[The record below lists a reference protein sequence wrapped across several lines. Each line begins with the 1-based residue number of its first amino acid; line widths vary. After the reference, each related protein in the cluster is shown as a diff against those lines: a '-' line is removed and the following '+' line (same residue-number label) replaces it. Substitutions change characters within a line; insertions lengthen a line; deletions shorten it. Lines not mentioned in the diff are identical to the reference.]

1 MNLQSYPE
9 VIKKFIQKLEEKS
22 KSDHE
27 KVIQPSYHQ
36 WRIKIG
42 EECVNYNTQLQIKFK
57 MNCQNDEFKV
67 LNERFFQI
75 QFKLKETLTEAQVK
89 EQYSNF
95 QKLIK
100 QIVTVASLID
110 KEMRDLF
117 KEFKL
122 EACQGKS
129 FFGVI
134 IRLPQIYQQYWIS
147 FQDHLLNF
155 FANIQKEEIVL
166 INLQSDIRIK
176 DLVSSEDQSSNIF
189 YPLLKHSQI
198 EIYSLLNKIIS
209 DENQLIIQ
217 QLTSQNLEE
226 QKQNDLI
233 MLLLNLIQSDA
244 EINLD
249 SFQEDEL
256 EQLGLFLF
264 QFQPVS
270 LNFQPAIIHKIKV
283 FMKEVF
289 SDQIKINMINS
300 QTMCQIKL
308 KTKDNLSQILDLFIM
323 APQSKNQ

>member
-9 VIKKFIQKLEEKS
+9 TIQKFIQKLAEKS
-22 KSDHE
+22 KSDND
-27 KVIQPSYHQ
+27 KILQPSYHQ
-36 WRIKIG
+36 WRIMIG
-42 EECVNYNTQLQIKFK
+42 EKCVNYNTQLQIKFK
-57 MNCQNDEFKV
+57 MNCQSHQFQV

-75 QFKLKETLTEAQVK
+75 QFKLKETLTETQVK

-110 KEMRDLF
+110 KEMRDFF

-122 EACQGKS
+122 ETCQGKS
-129 FFGVI
+129 FFGI
-134 IRLPQIYQQYWIS
+134 ILRLPQIYQQYWIS
-147 FQDHLLNF
+147 FQEHLLHF

-166 INLQSDIRIK
+166 FDLMSDIRIK
-176 DLVSSEDQSSNIF
+176 DLISSEDQSQNVF
-189 YPLLKHSQI
+189 YHLLKHAQI
-198 EIYSLLNKIIS
+198 EVCSLLNKIIS

-217 QLTSQNLEE
+217 QLTSENLEE

-233 MLLLNLIQSDA
+233 MVLLNLIQSEA

-249 SFQEDEL
+249 SFSEDEL
-256 EQLGLFLF
+256 EQLGLFSF

-300 QTMCQIKL
+300 QTMCQIKA
-308 KTKDNLSQILDLFIM
+308 KTKENLSQILDMFIM
-323 APQSKNQ
+323 APQSKSQ

>member
-9 VIKKFIQKLEEKS
+9 TIQKFIQKLGEKS
-22 KSDHE
+22 KSEND
-27 KVIQPSYHQ
+27 KMLQPSYHQ
-36 WRIKIG
+36 WRMTIG
-42 EECVNYNTQLQIKFK
+42 DPSANYNTQLQIKFK
-57 MNCQNDEFKV
+57 MNCQNHQYQL

-100 QIVTVASLID
+100 QVVTVASMID
-110 KEMRDLF
+110 RELKDLL

-129 FFGVI
+129 FFGI
-134 IRLPQIYQQYWIS
+134 IVRLPQIYQQYWIS
-147 FQDHLLNF
+147 FQEHLLQF

-166 INLQSDIRIK
+166 FNLHSDIRIK
-176 DLVSSEDQSSNIF
+176 DLISSDDKSSNIF
-189 YPLLKHSQI
+189 YHLLKHSQI
-198 EIYSLLNKIIS
+198 QIYSLLNKIIS

-217 QLTSQNLEE
+217 QLTSENLEE
-226 QKQNDLI
+226 QKQNDLF
-233 MLLLNLIQSDA
+233 MLLLNLMQSEA

-249 SFQEDEL
+249 TFSEDEL

-264 QFQPVS
+264 SFQPVS

-308 KTKDNLSQILDLFIM
+308 KTQENLSQILDVLIM
-323 APQSKNQ
+323 APQTNKK